1 MDYAYIARGKLYLI
15 DGEGIATEVESEFAQ
30 KQVREAERRNQYS
43 PWGKDE
49 GGDGAFGGMS
59 VWGGRAAAARF
70 EGYRFTHVV
79 RLDADHLLYT
89 LSSSTVTGLFEYD
102 LRDKSERRLVH
113 RNDFQFQGLDLDP
126 DGTQLCVGQ
135 QLEEGAA
142 DIEMR
147 DLNGRVTGQITGG
160 DSVDCFPSFSKQDP
174 EVVVFQSCGIAR
186 MDDGMFHSFGPSGI
200 NRIHLK
206 TGALAEVAANDTYD
220 YLTPQEGPEGHV
232 YCIRRPA
239 FSHLKVPWWRAAV
252 QLLLFP
258 FHFVHALYNFMNLFT
273 QLFKNQPALAE
284 GPKAAAPPPEQHLTI
299 LGRAI
304 NVGKAQARKNSDGEE
319 TLVPSDW
326 KLIRLDSDETEVEV
340 ASAVCSFVLDDNGG
354 VSYTDGYRIYHLA
367 DEKRT
372 LLGRF
377 PLVEKLCRL

>member
-1 MDYAYIARGKLYLI
+1 MDYAYIAQGQLYLI
-15 DGEGIATEVESEFAQ
+15 DGDGHVTEVESEFAQ

-43 PWGKDE
+43 PWGKDD
-49 GGDGAFGGMS
+49 GGDGPFGGMS

-70 EGYRFTHVV
+70 EGYRFTNVV

-102 LRDKSERRLVH
+102 LSDKRERRLVH
-113 RNDFQFQGLDLDP
+113 RNDFRFQGLDLNSE
-126 DGTQLCVGQ
+126 GTHLCVGK
-135 QLEEGAA
+135 QLEEGVA

-147 DLNGRVTGQITGG
+147 DLSGRVTGQITGG
-160 DSVDCFPSFSKQDP
+160 DSVDSFPSFSKQDP
-174 EVVVFQSCGIAR
+174 DVVVFQSCGIAR
-186 MDDGMFHSFGPSGI
+186 MDDGLFHSFGPSGI

-206 TGALAEVAANDTYD
+206 TGELTELLSHESFD
-220 YLTPQEGPEGHV
+220 YLTPQEGPDGQV

-239 FSHLKVPWWRAAV
+239 FSGLKVPWWRAAL
-252 QLLLFP
+252 QFLLFP

-273 QLFKNQPALAE
+273 QLFKNQPSLAE
-284 GPKAAAPPPEQHLTI
+284 GPRSAAPPPQQHLTV

-304 NVGKAQARKNSDGEE
+304 EIGKAAARKNSDGEE

-326 KLIRLDSDETEVEV
+326 KLIRIDSSGEEKEV
-340 ASAVCSFVLDDNGG
+340 ASAVCSFAIDEEGG
-354 VSYTDGYRIYHLA
+354 LSYTDGYRIYHLTG
-367 DEKRT
+367 DSRT
-372 LLGRF
+372 LVGQY